1 VTSLGSLALALSL
14 TAPKIFTPG
23 AVAQSTKDQ
32 IRLVAEVAGM
42 PRLSVNG
49 KPSDTCKKLVGQ
61 GPMAHCVVPLEHG
74 PNKVALADDG
84 GTTEI
89 TVTRYITFLQQLPGV
104 DTMGWG
110 VGTTHRPEVEEVCAR
125 CHKMDDAA
133 GRARDERLHD
143 TECLKCHGTLVNQ
156 KYQHGP
162 VGQAAC
168 LMCHD
173 PESKPKEG
181 TEIAQKYQVKW
192 PIQETCFHCHKDI
205 EGQMMRKAWRHGP
218 AAAGRCTTCHDPHG
232 SENVFWLKKPVWNLC
247 TNCHDEKAKDR
258 HVVVGFVYGDSHP
271 TRNRKHPLKNQDFY
285 CSSCHN
291 PHAAQVRYLWQFD
304 ATSREELCQKCHA
317 K

>member
-1 VTSLGSLALALSL
+1 MISLGSLALGLALA
-14 TAPKIFTPG
+14 APRVLAPG
-23 AVAQSTKDQ
+23 PEAQSTKDQ
-32 IRLVAEVAGM
+32 TRLIAEVAGV

-49 KPSDTCKKLVGQ
+49 KPAGSCKKTEGQ
-61 GPMAHCVVPLEHG
+61 GKVAHCVVPLEPG
-74 PNKVALADDG
+74 PNKVALADDT
-84 GTTEI
+84 GTAE
-89 TVTRYITFLQQLPGV
+89 VTIIRYVTFGPQIPGV
-104 DTMGWG
+104 DTMGFG
-110 VGTTHRPEVEEVCAR
+110 KGTVHRPEVEKECAA
-125 CHKMDDAA
+125 CHKMDDAV

-143 TECLKCHGTLVNQ
+143 TECLKCHTALVNQ
-156 KYQHGP
+156 KNQHGP
-162 VGQAAC
+162 VGQAVC

-173 PESKPKEG
+173 PAAKEG
-181 TEIAQKYQVKW
+181 STTAQKYDVKW
-192 PIQETCFHCHKDI
+192 PIQETCFNCHQDI

-218 AAAGRCTTCHDPHG
+218 TAAGRCTTCHDPHG

-247 TNCHDEKAKDR
+247 TNCHDEKAIDR